1 MLGSML
7 GMNFAG
13 FLTLAVIS
21 LIAALFVHYVIR
33 YRVMEGFDG
42 FLWKWVVGWVGAWL
56 GSPVL
61 GDWFHNLAIGHIY
74 VIPAFLGAFIGAFV
88 AAFLWKAEAGALRNS
103 RMTS

>member
-7 GMNFAG
+7 GMNFWG

-21 LIAALFVHYVIR
+21 LIAALIVHYVIR
-33 YRVMEGFDG
+33 YRVVNGFDG
-42 FLWKWVVGWVGAWL
+42 FLWKWIVGWVGAWL

-61 GDWFHNLAIGHIY
+61 GDWFHSVATGHIY
-74 VIPAFLGAFIGAFV
+74 VIPAFLGALIGAFV
-88 AAFLWKAEAGALRNS
+88 AAFLWKAEAGALRSS